1 MPMPVN
7 VAAVTKIKDTPELK
21 NVFDYNER
29 IRLLQNAFGV
39 DRDAVADKRILF
51 VDDLYRSGATANVV
65 TGSLLAGGATAVYM
79 LAMTKIRTR
88 T

>member
-1 MPMPVN
+1 MPVN

-39 DRDAVADKRILF
+39 DRDASPTNASCLSTTCIVR
-51 VDDLYRSGATANVV
+51 GATANVNS
-65 TGSLLAGGATAVYM
+65 SLPKESVAS
-79 LAMTKIRTR
+79 RT
-88 T
+88 TQ